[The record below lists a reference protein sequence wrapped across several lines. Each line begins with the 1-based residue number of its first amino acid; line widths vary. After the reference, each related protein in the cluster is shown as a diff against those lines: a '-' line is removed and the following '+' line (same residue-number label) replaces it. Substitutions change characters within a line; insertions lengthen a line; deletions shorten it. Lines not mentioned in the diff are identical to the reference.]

1 MKELTTADF
10 DAATAAAPLALV
22 DFHAPWCGP
31 CKSMEPALAAVD
43 GEQASVFKV
52 DIDANPDLA
61 MRFGVRGVPT
71 MLVMKAGEIVDMKV
85 GALSQ
90 SQLRSWI
97 ASHA

>member
-1 MKELTTADF
+1 MKELTAANF
-10 DAATAAAPLALV
+10 DAETRAAPLALV
-22 DFHAPWCGP
+22 DFHAPWCSP

-43 GEQASVFKV
+43 GDPAPVFKV
-52 DIDANPDLA
+52 DIDDQPELA
-61 MRFGVRGVPT
+61 VRFGVRGVPT

-90 SQLRSWI
+90 SQLKSWI